1 MNDKLYT
8 MPIGGLDS
16 MQIPAE
22 SKSQAQSKPRRRGA
36 SPKTYRS
43 ILYFMI
49 SLPMTILYFVFM
61 VVGLSLSIGLTPI
74 FIGIPLF
81 FAVAKGLDH
90 IVKFEQDLVRSL
102 LDIPRPTAEHS
113 SDTQQ
118 VGAGFLQRMKLGFHG
133 SRFARNIILIM
144 GRFVSSI
151 IFFSISVTV
160 IAAALGLMTLPVLHQ
175 IFLQTMDLNILENS
189 VFSLFHIDWPL
200 SQQYIAYVVAGF
212 IVALI
217 ANWVIRA
224 LMDVQRRMLFVSYE
238 AEEQQ
243 Y

>member
-8 MPIGGLDS
+8 MPIGAVDS
-16 MQIPAE
+16 MQIPVE
-22 SKSQAQSKPRRRGA
+22 SKSQSKPGKRRS

-43 ILYFMI
+43 ILYFII
-49 SLPMTILYFVFM
+49 SLPITIVYFVFM
-61 VVGLSLSIGLTPI
+61 VTGLALSIALTPV

-81 FAVAKGLDH
+81 FAVAKGLDY

-102 LDIPRPTAEHS
+102 LDIPRPSEERRTDMKQE
-113 SDTQQ
+113 
-118 VGAGFLQRMKLGFHG
+118 GAGFLQRMKLGFDG
-133 SRFARNIILIM
+133 AKFARNIMLIM

-151 IFFSISVTV
+151 IFFSLTITV
-160 IAAALGLMTLPVLHQ
+160 VAAALGLITLPVLHQ

-189 VFSLFHIDWPL
+189 VFALFNIDWTL
-200 SQQYIAYVVAGF
+200 SQQYISYVVAGL
-212 IVALI
+212 VVSVI
-217 ANWVIRA
+217 ATWVIKS

-238 AEEQQ
+238 EERQ